1 MPTFLFCRAWL
12 CHFPGSRLDYPP
24 MKTLLL
30 RSCLLLMFLGLL
42 PGSCCQ
48 QATRDY
54 VYFQTIRL
62 DLTDAAGTPLLSG
75 SRTTAAELRA
85 TLLLQFDYIAQG
97 PPSALFLS
105 QAHALQCAQEGTKGL
120 KAAVTEVVVT
130 STGLFNG
137 QAAGQSLNA
146 FVRCASA
153 TTPFPLSQLADSL
166 NSKRWQFYHLG
177 APLVL
182 HISPKPTDNDRQQFQ
197 VRVRVAGSPDLTQR
211 TPAIIWN

>member
-1 MPTFLFCRAWL
+1 
-12 CHFPGSRLDYPP
+12 

-30 RSCLLLMFLGLL
+30 RSCLLLVFLGLL

-54 VYFQTIRL
+54 VYFQAIRL

-75 SRTTAAELRA
+75 SRTAAAELRA

-97 PPSALFLS
+97 PPSALFLP

-137 QAAGQSLNA
+137 QPAGQSLNA

-153 TTPFPLSQLADSL
+153 TNPTPFPLSQLADSL
-166 NSKRWQFYHLG
+166 NSNRWQFYQLG

-197 VRVRVAGSPDLTQR
+197 VRVRVVGGQDLTQS